1 MNTSYLKM
9 LIKIMKASIKDS
21 RNRLAMG
28 QLAIISEQ
36 TKNESNYYLN
46 YVLYYSSMHLRVIH
60 I

>member
-1 MNTSYLKM
+1 
-9 LIKIMKASIKDS
+9 MKASIKDS

-60 I
+60 IKIPL